1 MNRFLILMPIWV
13 GLIVFAILYFRKVE
27 SIPKIVAFV
36 CAGVILGGV
45 FSFVYADMSMHT
57 SNYIGTSFD
66 DIEGSDRVK
75 QKKQEQAIKKN
86 EKVQSKKGDWGSD
99 FWAEY
104 RKNK

>member
-1 MNRFLILMPIWV
+1 MNRFLILMPIWT
-13 GLIVFAILYFRKVE
+13 GLIVFAILYFKKVE
-27 SIPKIVAFV
+27 SIPKIIAFV

-66 DIEGSDRVK
+66 DIERSDTGKKIK
-75 QKKQEQAIKKN
+75 QKQAEKEAK
-86 EKVQSKKGDWGSD
+86 KVQSRKSDWGND

>member
-27 SIPKIVAFV
+27 SIPKIIAFV
-36 CAGVILGGV
+36 CAGVVLGGV

-66 DIEGSDRVK
+66 DLEKTETGQKIK
-75 QKKQEQAIKKN
+75 QQQAEKN
-86 EKVQSKKGDWGSD
+86 AEKIQSRKSDWGSE